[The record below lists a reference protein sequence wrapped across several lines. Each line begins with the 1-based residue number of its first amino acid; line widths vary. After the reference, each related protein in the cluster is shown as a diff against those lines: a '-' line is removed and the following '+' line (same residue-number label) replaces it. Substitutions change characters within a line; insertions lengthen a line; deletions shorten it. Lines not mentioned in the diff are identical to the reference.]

1 MKSAI
6 VTFTF
11 PRDYALAARGVREA
25 RGNWS
30 KTGWEEPVFYW
41 AVKEKDARD
50 AEAFADMEFR
60 GDEAP
65 FVVPCRIEHGENLN
79 AGAATTEAMLGV
91 FAEVLRL
98 ESDAGGLFKMDSDI
112 LWHRPEAY
120 TRNIDDFGVDY
131 IGVDRGSASLGGTV
145 RLTCSGALAWI
156 SRTAA
161 AYLGAVPRKAIR
173 ATSDAFRAEDMVW
186 SGYLLQYGAHTVI
199 DARADIAWHGK
210 AGRGAHTIFTH
221 DNPYRR

>member
-25 RGNWS
+25 RKHWG
-30 KTGWEEPVFYW
+30 KTGWHEPRFYW

-60 GDEAP
+60 GEEAP
-65 FVVPCRIEHGENLN
+65 FVIPCRIEHGENLN
-79 AGAATTEAMLGV
+79 AGAGTTEAMLGV
-91 FAEVLRL
+91 FTKVFSEDAELR
-98 ESDAGGLFKMDSDI
+98 GLFKMDSDI

-120 TRNIDDFGVDY
+120 TRCVDDFGVDY
-131 IGVDRGSASLGGTV
+131 IGVDRCAARFGGEV
-145 RLTCSGALAWI
+145 RPTCSGALAWI
-156 SRTAA
+156 SRAA
-161 AYLGAVPRKAIR
+161 HGRLSALSRETFR
-173 ATSDAFRAEDMVW
+173 ATSDAFLAEDVVW
-186 SGYLLQYGAHTVI
+186 SWHLLQGGAHLVI
-199 DARADIAWHGK
+199 DAHADIAWSGSSN
-210 AGRGAHTIFTH
+210 RGAGTIFTH